1 MWIITDQSLF
11 ITRLGGGGE
20 MLDFGG
26 SHGFQGKW
34 RRNQSMKGGGG
45 ELIKIDSQ

>member
-1 MWIITDQSLF
+1 M
-11 ITRLGGGGE
+11 GG

-45 ELIKIDSQ
+45 NY

>member
-1 MWIITDQSLF
+1 MWIITDQSFF
-11 ITRLGGGGE
+11 ITRLGGGE
-20 MLDFGG
+20 NVRFFGG

-45 ELIKIDSQ
+45 NY

>member
-1 MWIITDQSLF
+1 MWIITDQSFF
-11 ITRLGGGGE
+11 ITRLGGGGKG

-34 RRNQSMKGGGG
+34 RRN
-45 ELIKIDSQ
+45 